1 MNANHQV
8 DCNADE
14 KTSFDSIGLVVGG
27 DSTTSGTHVRGDD
40 LIAGD
45 GDESQ
50 FDQQLP
56 GCRVITDE
64 GTGYFDFPQSIQ
76 EANNLSRRL
85 AALSAN
91 RVLNEGGVVTTV
103 SGSDDSRYKVFQFNT
118 CDSGS
123 CGTSTPEEIF
133 FGNGNWNGPSG
144 DVPSDSDTVIF
155 NVCIDYSTCCI
166 NFLCVTFFPSGPCY
180 SRQHHHVVD
189 QCTYSWLQ

>member
-1 MNANHQV
+1 MAVGGNFYAPNYVVNANHQI
-8 DCNADE
+8 DCSADE
-14 KTSFDSIGLVVGG
+14 NTSFDSIGLVVGG

-50 FDQQLP
+50 FDQQLQ

-64 GTGYFDFPQSIQ
+64 GTGYFDFPQSMQ
-76 EANNLSRRL
+76 EANDLSGRL
-85 AALSAN
+85 ASLPAN

-103 SGSDDSRYKVFQFNT
+103 PGTANVPVKVFQFDT

-123 CGTSTPEEIF
+123 CGTSTPEEMF

-144 DVPSDSDTVIF
+144 DVPSDSDIVIF
-155 NVCIDYSTCCI
+155 NVSV
-166 NFLCVTFFPSGPCY
+166 LAA
-180 SRQHHHVVD
+180 
-189 QCTYSWLQ
+189 